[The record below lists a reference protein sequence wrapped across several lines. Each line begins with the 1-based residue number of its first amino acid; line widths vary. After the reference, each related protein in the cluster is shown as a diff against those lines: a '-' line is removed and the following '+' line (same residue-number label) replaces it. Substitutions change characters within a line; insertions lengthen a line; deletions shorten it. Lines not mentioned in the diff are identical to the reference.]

1 MLTVKLKISVS
12 PTTEAEI
19 MGFRKGFLILSLY
32 LKNINLI
39 ERFFWLV
46 TDVFMKELCVFY

>member
-12 PTTEAEI
+12 LLTEAEI

-39 ERFFWLV
+39 ERLLV
-46 TDVFMKELCVFY
+46 GHRYFYERVMCIL